1 MVIKPPWFSRGG
13 FLHVVIGSEHMD
25 ADIHSH
31 DIFYDHWL
39 DLRLIERSTRLRVD
53 FSMTS

>member
-13 FLHVVIGSEHMD
+13 FLLVVIGSEHMD

-39 DLRLIERSTRLRVD
+39 DLRPIERSSRLRSD
-53 FSMTS
+53 DSMTT